1 MTIIITKDVKSE
13 RRIGRKRLL
22 GGNDRFHFATKCS
35 YKTFYVFSIYY
46 AKKPEET
53 QQQHHFPPPSSSSPQ
68 AEQAASEARL
78 PLDSPEQ
85 PLPAKHHLKIMWSL
99 SRSYYTHDHHGHDHH
114 CKIHLVV
121 ELDND
126 VLHLVAPF
134 QRTAFFIL
142 GKERV
147 LENLT

>member
-99 SRSYYTHDHHGHDHH
+99 SRSYYTLQGPPCRRAWQWCTPPRRPISTFGLFHPGER
-114 CKIHLVV
+114 KS
-121 ELDND
+121 
-126 VLHLVAPF
+126 F
-134 QRTAFFIL
+134 
-142 GKERV
+142 GKFNV
-147 LENLT
+147 DASA